1 MPFAISSVH
10 WTPPS
15 FKSVCNHSMS
25 CTNAAN
31 SGHVTHPRYALI
43 HRDHITEQVHI
54 IPVRRNSILRRLPRN
69 ADHCLTRGLTNNV
82 RLSTDWCTR
91 DYVSGEGRHTDAI
104 ETGRQTETERKRA
117 SNSSLST
124 FLSKPFWG
132 VLHSLSYI

>member
-124 FLSKPFWG
+124 FLSKLFWG